1 MSNRP
6 DPPRGLAA
14 VLVAMRTTTAGAPRG
29 RRLLGLLTLVGLP
42 VVISVIVLIWGD
54 AGRGTGFGNFAN
66 MIKAV
71 YLGLVL
77 PLSLIFLGTGTFA
90 DEWAGGTAHYVV
102 GQPISRLALVT
113 GRWLATIRRSLTLVL
128 PAISMVYVLQLSRFG
143 GEVVTHYLGDLVY
156 VLLMVSVLA
165 IAYSGIFMLLG
176 LAFKRSIMWSL
187 VYVFLS
193 EFTISKM
200 PASIAA
206 LSLDFHARNV
216 IWQLTGEEA
225 FEPLTLNPDQYEPL
239 SLAVSLGWI
248 EVVTLATVLL
258 SAVVLHFK
266 EAGGESQSSDAAST

>member
-6 DPPRGLAA
+6 EPPRGLGA

-42 VVISVIVLIWGD
+42 VIISVIVLIWGD
-54 AGRGTGFGNFAN
+54 GGRGTGFGNFAN

-77 PLSLIFLGTGTFA
+77 PLALIFLGTGTFA

-113 GRWLATIRRSLTLVL
+113 GRWLATIRRALTLVL
-128 PAISMVYVLQLSRFG
+128 PAISIVYVLQLSRFG
-143 GEVVTHYLGDLVY
+143 GEVVSHYLADLGV
-156 VLLMVSVLA
+156 VLLMVSLLA
-165 IAYSGIFMLLG
+165 VAYSGIFMLFG

-187 VYVFLS
+187 IYVFVS
-193 EFTISKM
+193 EFTVSKM
-200 PASIAA
+200 PASVAS

-216 IWQLTGEEA
+216 IWQLTGESA
-225 FEPLTLNPDQYEPL
+225 FEPLSLNPDLYEPL
-239 SLAVSLGWI
+239 SVAMSIGFI
-248 EVVTLATVLL
+248 EVVTLITVLASAIVL
-258 SAVVLHFK
+258 SLK
-266 EAGGESQSSDAAST
+266 EAGGEAQSTDAAAT